1 MTVSSVRPI
10 YEIAA
15 EIRKCW
21 KNVNYGAEPYL
32 DAMSCLS
39 SISDMYICDSAKDI
53 VIYFLSNASSFRGDD
68 AKRLKKELKTLAG
81 IK

>member
-1 MTVSSVRPI
+1 MSTETVRPI
-10 YEIAA
+10 YEIAS
-15 EIRKCW
+15 EIRKYW
-21 KNVNYGAEPYL
+21 KNVNYGAKPYL
-32 DAMSCLS
+32 DAMDSLS